1 MRRNRLRSVLGLAAH
16 AGRPRV
22 AVVTGG
28 SSGIGEATARRL
40 RSAAWTCVLVARGR
54 ERLDEVAARLG
65 AEPETC
71 DVGQRGEVEA
81 LARRVSERHDAIH
94 LLVNGAGMPAGGG
107 YLEVSPERIEEVTR
121 VNYLGSVWC
130 ARAFLPLLERGAP
143 SDIVNVVSVAGTV
156 TALTSGPY
164 AASKH
169 AQVAFSRSLTRELAP
184 RGIRVH
190 AVNPGPVPT
199 ASFPQRQALAGRFS
213 RRFVVTADDVARS
226 VLRAVEN
233 NRREVFVPNVFR
245 LASAI
250 EGLLPGT
257 LTRIASARRWGR

>member
-1 MRRNRLRSVLGLAAH
+1 MLALAPR
-16 AGRPRV
+16 ARPPKV

-28 SSGIGEATARRL
+28 SSGIGEAVARRL
-40 RSAAWTCVLVARGR
+40 RSAGWACVLVARGR
-54 ERLDEVAARLG
+54 ERLEEVAAQIG
-65 AEPETC
+65 AEAEPC
-71 DVGQRGEVEA
+71 DVGERVEVEE
-81 LARRVSERHDAIH
+81 LARRVAERHEAIH

-107 YLEVSPERIEEVTR
+107 YLEIPPERIEQVTR

-130 ARAFLPLLERGAP
+130 ARALLPLLERGTP
-143 SDIVNVVSVAGTV
+143 SDIVNVASVAGTV

-169 AQVAFSRSLTRELAP
+169 AQLAFSRSLTRELAP
-184 RGIRVH
+184 RGVRVH

-199 ASFPQRQALAGRFS
+199 TSFPQQQALTGRFS

-245 LASAI
+245 LATAL
-250 EGLLPGT
+250 EGILPGT
-257 LTRIASARRWGR
+257 VTRIATRRWGR

>member
-1 MRRNRLRSVLGLAAH
+1 MS
-16 AGRPRV
+16 V

-28 SSGIGEATARRL
+28 SSGIGEAVARRL
-40 RSAAWTCVLVARGR
+40 RSAGWACILVARGR
-54 ERLDEVAARLG
+54 ERLEEAARRIG
-65 AEPETC
+65 AEAEAC
-71 DVGQRGEVEA
+71 DVGERAQVED
-81 LARRVSERHDAIH
+81 LARRVAERHPAIR
-94 LLVNGAGMPAGGG
+94 LLVNGAGMPGGGG
-107 YLEVSPERIEEVTR
+107 YLDIPPERVEEVTR

-130 ARAFLPLLERGAP
+130 ALAFLPLLERETP
-143 SDIVNVVSVAGTV
+143 SDIVNVASVAGTV

-169 AQVAFSRSLTRELAP
+169 AQLAFSRGLARELAP

-213 RRFVVTADDVARS
+213 RRFVVSADDVARAI
-226 VLRAVEN
+226 LGAVEK

-245 LASAI
+245 VATALEAV
-250 EGLLPGT
+250 LPGT
-257 LTRIASARRWGR
+257 VTRITSGGRWRR